1 MLIIVIVICVLLVGI
16 LALLGWLIATFATNM
31 SNQRSQL
38 AAQTANVEVL
48 TKQLEQI
55 KDNEEKLR
63 ESTEKTLNSN
73 NDSITKTLEINQKLI
88 KDITSELSNVQ
99 NTNKKIV
106 DMSVDMRRLQDILQS
121 PKLRGQLGEWSLEN
135 LLSQILPQG
144 SFELQKKLSDG
155 QIVDALISL
164 NKYSVAIDAKFP
176 LSNFEKVIQAQDQES
191 RLKHHKALA
200 RDVRKHIDKIAK
212 DYICPNIGTLDFA
225 IMYIP
230 AENIY
235 YETII
240 AHMGDDK
247 SILEYAMEKK
257 VIPVSPNLLYAY
269 LMTIVMGLHGLEIE
283 EQAAQIRTN
292 LGKLNNLF
300 GDFKKDWAILGSH
313 INNLYKKYDDSS
325 KKLDKFDLNLQQIQI
340 DEDENIV

>member
-1 MLIIVIVICVLLVGI
+1 MLTIVIIICILLIGI
-16 LALLGWLIATFATNM
+16 VALLGWLIATIASNM

-38 AAQTANVEVL
+38 AAQANSVEML
-48 TKQLEQI
+48 AKQLEQI

-63 ESTEKTLNSN
+63 QSTEKTLSSN
-73 NDSITKTLEINQKLI
+73 NSSITKTLETNQKLI

-106 DMSVDMRRLQDILQS
+106 DMSSDMRRLQDILQS

-135 LLSQILPQG
+135 LLTQILPQG

-155 QIVDALISL
+155 QIVDALVSL

-176 LSNFEKVIQAQDQES
+176 LPNFEKVILAQDQQQ
-191 RLKHHKALA
+191 RLKHHKALT
-200 RDVRKHIDKIAK
+200 RDVKKHIDKIAK
-212 DYICPNIGTLDFA
+212 DYIRPNIGTLDFA

-240 AHMGDDK
+240 ASMEND
-247 SILEYAMEKK
+247 SNILEYAMEKK

-269 LMTIVMGLHGLEIE
+269 LMTIVMGLHGLEIQ

-292 LGKLNNLF
+292 LGKLKNLF
-300 GDFKKDWAILGSH
+300 GDFKKEWVVLGSH
-313 INNLYKKYDDSS
+313 VNNVYKKYDDSS
-325 KKLDKFDLNLQQIQI
+325 KRLDKFDLNLQQIQAN
-340 DEDENIV
+340 EEENTD

>member
-1 MLIIVIVICVLLVGI
+1 MLIVVIVICVLLIGV
-16 LALLGWLIATFATNM
+16 LALLGWLIATFVANM

-38 AAQTANVEVL
+38 AAQATNIEML

-55 KDNEEKLR
+55 KENEAKLR
-63 ESTEKTLNSN
+63 ENTEKTLNAN
-73 NDSITKTLEINQKLI
+73 NSSIAKTLETNQKLI
-88 KDITSELSNVQ
+88 KDITSELSSVQ
-99 NTNKKIV
+99 NTNKKII
-106 DMSVDMRRLQDILQS
+106 DMSADMRRLQDILQS

-144 SFELQKKLSDG
+144 SFELQKKLPDG

-176 LSNFEKVIQAQDQES
+176 LPNFERVILAQDQQD
-191 RLKHHKALA
+191 RLKHQKALM
-200 RDVRKHIDKIAK
+200 RDVKKHIDKIAK

-240 AHMGDDK
+240 NQTQDENN
-247 SILEYAMEKK
+247 ILEYAMAKK
-257 VIPVSPNLLYAY
+257 VVPVSPNLLYAY

-283 EQAAQIRTN
+283 EQAAQIRVN

-300 GDFKKDWAILGSH
+300 SEFKKDWTILGSH
-313 INNLYKKYDDSS
+313 INNVYKKYDDSS
-325 KKLDKFDLNLQQIQI
+325 KRLDKFDLNLQQIQI
-340 DEDENIV
+340 DEDKS